1 MFIKELRM
9 KINKLAIALA
19 AIGFLITGCASNGAK
34 PETIKVNSVKVD
46 KDPAAEINRP
56 KPVSAVFNRPQGPT
70 QLEFTDAGEFLGI
83 TARASAPIAGNNA
96 YSIEQATQVAVLR
109 AKRNIAEFMSAQ
121 LNTTRTLKVLS
132 HTVQR
137 SKENTANGMA
147 DEVQMDDRAFDSSG
161 GIVTMDDGTG
171 LSNNPAKFSHDN
183 VNSERIA
190 QTVRESVSASS
201 SVLLRGLYVVSERI
215 DPAGRVVTVEVHA
228 SQKSIGAA
236 GSLRRMMEQAG
247 Q

>member
-1 MFIKELRM
+1 M
-9 KINKLAIALA
+9 KINKLAVALA
-19 AIGFLITGCASNGAK
+19 AIGFLITGCASNGVK

-132 HTVQR
+132 HTVQK

-147 DEVQMDDRAFDSSG
+147 DEVQMDDRAFDSAG
-161 GIVTMDDGTG
+161 GIVTVDDGSTG

-236 GSLRRMMEQAG
+236 GSIRRMMEQAG